1 MTIPMSDDL
10 QVTLPAPLPAE
21 LVDEFEKKLAYV
33 AEGLEAARYDPSTV
47 SVAFRLAGA
56 EPGTIAL
63 VEARIRE
70 VADKLCRY
78 HRPGRAR
85 ILAEGKGPATLYE
98 ADPHDALEARGELA
112 RFGAGRF
119 ALGPLLTR
127 LVSALDREMEGMAAA
142 MAAPPYQFPSLIA
155 AEVLDRCRYLT
166 NFPASLTLVSHL
178 REDLGTL
185 QEFARTVAWDG
196 RALRYPGT
204 AAAPADTL
212 LSPSVCF
219 HWYHWLHDSVLTAP
233 RSITAKGKCFRYES
247 SNLSGLERLW
257 DFTMREIVFVG
268 PPDFVLDRR
277 QASIAHAV
285 RLLDALGLRYTVA
298 TATDPFFVD
307 SYAVQAAFQQ
317 GFELKFELLCPL
329 PYAGRNLAVGSV
341 NYHQDFFGRSFAITA
356 SDAPAHTGCIGFGL
370 ERLALAVAA
379 QHGPDPV
386 AWPRWIT
393 SRLDGE
399 ASA

>member
-1 MTIPMSDDL
+1 MSDDL
-10 QVTLPAPLPAE
+10 QVVLPAPVPAE

-33 AEGLEAARYDPSTV
+33 AEGLEAARYDASTR
-47 SVAFRLAGA
+47 SVAFRLTGAG
-56 EPGTIAL
+56 PDTVTL

-70 VADKLCRY
+70 IADKLCRF
-78 HRPGRAR
+78 HRPGTAR
-85 ILAEGKGPATLYE
+85 TLAEGKGPSTLYDG
-98 ADPHDALEARGELA
+98 DPHAALEARGELA
-112 RFGAGRF
+112 RFGAGRY

-127 LVSALDREMEGMAAA
+127 LVSALDREMEGVAAT

-166 NFPASLTLVSHL
+166 NFPASLSLVSHL
-178 REDLGTL
+178 REDLGAL

-196 RALRYPGT
+196 RALQYPAT
-204 AAAPADTL
+204 AAAPAEAL

-219 HWYHWLHDSVLTAP
+219 HWYHWLRDHVLTAP
-233 RSITAKGKCFRYES
+233 RAITAKGKCFRYEA

-268 PPDFVLDRR
+268 PADFVLDRR
-277 QASIAHAV
+277 QASLHHAV
-285 RLLDALGLRYTVA
+285 GLLDALGLRYTVA
-298 TATDPFFVD
+298 TAADPFFVD

-329 PYAGRNLAVGSV
+329 PYTGRNLAVGSI

-379 QHGPDPV
+379 QHGPDPA

-393 SRLDGE
+393 SRIGE
-399 ASA
+399 AAA